1 MKMDSMDWT
10 VWIES
15 WKLNKK
21 VTIFENVSDRISK
34 IRILALNQENFK
46 FLFFI
51 NELPS
56 CNSHFDHSRSHQ
68 THLTCWLSFEKLV
81 DVIVFNTLAQCS
93 AIWDLGAPSLLLKV
107 HQVLRWSFSKIY
119 QTIKKTNCVPNFGFT
134 RRSISKNMCL
144 KTIEK
149 MSSNYLVFW
158 LIFQENKIVTL

>member
-51 NELPS
+51 NELPL

-107 HQVLRWSFSKIY
+107 HQVGDPSAKFIRQL
-119 QTIKKTNCVPNFGFT
+119 KKLIAYLILALLVGQFQRTCV
-134 RRSISKNMCL
+134 
-144 KTIEK
+144 
-149 MSSNYLVFW
+149 
-158 LIFQENKIVTL
+158 